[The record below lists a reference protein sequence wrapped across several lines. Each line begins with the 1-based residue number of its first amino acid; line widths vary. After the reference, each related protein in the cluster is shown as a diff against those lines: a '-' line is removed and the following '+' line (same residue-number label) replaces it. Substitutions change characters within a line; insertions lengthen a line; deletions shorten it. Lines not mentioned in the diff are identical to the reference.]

1 MGSYI
6 DIQFF
11 LWSGGMRWGVG
22 VGWGVAGVGGGGVA
36 GERIHLT

>member
-1 MGSYI
+1 MGSYL

-11 LWSGGMRWGVG
+11 LWSRGRGGE
-22 VGWGVAGVGGGGVA
+22 GVAGVGGGGVA